1 MKFGSFTRLA
11 GALALIAFA
20 SVNAAPPKEA
30 ESKPATKTEG
40 KAEAK
45 TDSKGEGK
53 GKAKAKRDTYPL
65 YGEVVAISSRMLTIK
80 GGEGKEDRK
89 YTITSDTK
97 FVNGAKPAT
106 IDDVKPGK
114 MVGGSVKKTDGDV
127 KDHVLSINVG
137 VKQDRKAP
145 AAKGEAAKPA
155 AESKSKGKKE

>member
-53 GKAKAKRDTYPL
+53 GKRALQPFIPL
-65 YGEVVAISSRMLTIK
+65 TGQPL
-80 GGEGKEDRK
+80 GPG
-89 YTITSDTK
+89 
-97 FVNGAKPAT
+97 PA
-106 IDDVKPGK
+106 
-114 MVGGSVKKTDGDV
+114 GST
-127 KDHVLSINVG
+127 N
-137 VKQDRKAP
+137 
-145 AAKGEAAKPA
+145 
-155 AESKSKGKKE
+155 